1 MVLLYLT
8 SGQKTCIM
16 IDGFIPNI
24 DEIKAH
30 HSLIEKIN
38 KIDDGIFTS
47 RYIKNDPDRLFFAK
61 FIESCRNDF
70 CSSRE
75 RKNSCFYE
83 KCMYHED
90 IKKILEECA
99 NRKNQWMDLSK
110 YLPLLSLEHKN
121 NNKIREN
128 YVYNIV
134 ILDQPI
140 CSYPTAK
147 KCCFDWI
154 KKTEFKFKTK
164 KEYLNYGDFTNAWLD
179 ILSKLYGGIKGI
191 GIGSIPH

>member
-1 MVLLYLT
+1 
-8 SGQKTCIM
+8 M
-16 IDGFIPNI
+16 IDGFMPNI
-24 DEIKAH
+24 DEIKANC
-30 HSLIEKIN
+30 SLIKRIN
-38 KIDDGIFTS
+38 KIDDGIFAS
-47 RYIKNDPDRLFFAK
+47 RYIKNDPNRLVFAE

-83 KCMYHED
+83 QCLYSED
-90 IKKILEECA
+90 IRKILEECA
-99 NRKNQWMDLSK
+99 NKKNQWMDLSK
-110 YLPLLSLEHKN
+110 YIPLLSLEHKN
-121 NNKIREN
+121 NNKVREN
-128 YVYNIV
+128 YVYNII
-134 ILDQPI
+134 ILDQLI
-140 CSYPTAK
+140 CSYPTVK